1 MKNWLK
7 KFAFICINIFLSAC
21 YLQLALILVIAS
33 FFASKLTEHYNDGNF
48 LLLTSIF
55 VLTQLPIIWILKSQA
70 IQLIYKTDKSDIFKL
85 LQTFISNPKYRSN
98 VYKITAY
105 LDIAIIILFYFIS
118 ILGFHSVKNYLI
130 TTAILTIIFGGNLTT
145 SYWVFYIQNKD
156 NI

>member
-55 VLTQLPIIWILKSQA
+55 VLLQLPIIWILKSQA

-85 LQTFISNPKYRSN
+85 LQTFILNQKYRSN
-98 VYKITAY
+98 VYKITAFF
-105 LDIAIIILFYFIS
+105 DIAIIILFYFIS

-130 TTAILTIIFGGNLTT
+130 TTAILTIILGGNLTT
-145 SYWVFYIQNKD
+145 SYRVFYIQNKD